1 MMSESFALTIVTR
14 NGNRVWEHGPIQPF
28 YAFMLRT
35 KLDQNP
41 FFFTGHKNV
50 NKPRSGASRTV
61 YGPIFLPS
69 IRLLSAFFSFFC
81 QDVSKARSNCAI
93 IGCNLSK
100 KRKLTLYKTQN
111 GESNYVGHKL
121 FFNFYQELP
130 TCTKPWGQTSNTIE
144 LASCLVHV
152 LCDFKAT

>member
-1 MMSESFALTIVTR
+1 MD
-14 NGNRVWEHGPIQPF
+14 PYF
-28 YAFMLRT
+28 YLF
-35 KLDQNP
+35 
-41 FFFTGHKNV
+41 
-50 NKPRSGASRTV
+50 
-61 YGPIFLPS
+61 

-111 GESNYVGHKL
+111 GESNYVDHKF

-130 TCTKPWGQTSNTIE
+130 PVQSLGDRHPSTIE
-144 LASCLVHV
+144 LPSWLVHV
-152 LCDFKAT
+152 LFDFKAT